1 MENEK
6 LRSLLGDEGL
16 AELVALVN
24 KAPPIPV
31 KPQPEWQKVV
41 MAELKSFSNL
51 FALALVTL
59 PDVAPMI
66 LPQLEGM
73 LDANTY
79 KRVVNVIGI
88 VILIRAKY
96 KVQQAAQ
103 EKGTSYQAVM
113 QEPKP

>member
-1 MENEK
+1 MANEK
-6 LRSLLGDEGL
+6 LRSLLGEDGL
-16 AELVALVN
+16 AELSAMLTPH
-24 KAPPIPV
+24 APV
-31 KPQPEWQKVV
+31 KPPQPEWQKVV
-41 MAELKSFSNL
+41 MAELHSFMNW
-51 FALALVTL
+51 FALALVAL
-59 PDVAPMI
+59 PDLAPAI